1 MHGAAPDIAGRGIA
15 NPTAALLSAAL
26 LLETLGA
33 AGEAERLRRAVDAVL
48 HNGVRTPDL
57 GGTATTTEMFQAVLV
72 QLGRGAS
79 VAQAASS
86 ADGASS
92 R

>member
-1 MHGAAPDIAGRGIA
+1 
-15 NPTAALLSAAL
+15 LLSAAL

-33 AGEAERLRRAVDAVL
+33 DSEAERLRRAVDAVL
-48 HNGVRTPDL
+48 QDRVRTPDL
-57 GGTATTTEMFQAVLV
+57 GGTATTVEMLQAVLAR
-72 QLGRGAS
+72 LGRGEP

-86 ADGASS
+86 ASI